1 MSNIRSYLKEKE
13 RRNAGQQPDFS
24 KQIKKHRMSIFY
36 RTALAVFLIV
46 AIVIVLYIQDR
57 NKVYTQM
64 SQISTVPRQEISC
77 VRDLGLDGKVVSYS
91 NDGISCMDSKGN
103 AIWNQTY
110 EMQNPMIAVCRDVLA
125 VADYNGRNVYVMNS
139 EKKLGEIST
148 NMPVHY
154 ICVAANGVVL
164 TVQEDSKVTWIN
176 MYDSQGKELV
186 SIPTR
191 MNDTGYPSA
200 VSLSDNGKLV
210 AVSYTYVEAGQLQT
224 RVAFYNFGAVG
235 ENQIDHLVAG
245 YNYTDTF
252 IPYIHF
258 INDNTAFAAAD
269 NQVILYKGGEVP
281 ETHMLR
287 LIDEE
292 IQAVYT
298 SDKYIGLVYFNS
310 DLESTYRLSVM
321 DIQGEEI
328 VSIPFELQSISDA
341 GIIFGE
347 DVITIYNEQKCMVY
361 NISGRLKYSGTFEKA
376 VRTMIPVSGQFR
388 YVLVT
393 ADSID
398 VVELK

>member
-1 MSNIRSYLKEKE
+1 M
-13 RRNAGQQPDFS
+13 
-24 KQIKKHRMSIFY
+24 
-36 RTALAVFLIV
+36 
-46 AIVIVLYIQDR
+46 
-57 NKVYTQM
+57 
-64 SQISTVPRQEISC
+64 
-77 VRDLGLDGKVVSYS
+77 
-91 NDGISCMDSKGN
+91 
-103 AIWNQTY
+103 
-110 EMQNPMIAVCRDVLA
+110 
-125 VADYNGRNVYVMNS
+125 
-139 EKKLGEIST
+139 
-148 NMPVHY
+148 
-154 ICVAANGVVL
+154 
-164 TVQEDSKVTWIN
+164 
-176 MYDSQGKELV
+176 
-186 SIPTR
+186 
-191 MNDTGYPSA
+191 
-200 VSLSDNGKLV
+200 
-210 AVSYTYVEAGQLQT
+210 
-224 RVAFYNFGAVG
+224 
-235 ENQIDHLVAG
+235 
-245 YNYTDTF
+245 
-252 IPYIHF
+252 
-258 INDNTAFAAAD
+258 
-269 NQVILYKGGEVP
+269 P